1 MSCDIDYR
9 YRRALQPDGLTTYEN
24 ALIAVNEAIAD
35 AKLAGR
41 KPADC
46 PGVRLLTRHLS
57 RIAEGEETHR
67 PDLDAHLREQCMTRV
82 AELRHTPAIIALV
95 RRGIDYRSEEL
106 RHYRREGSRTLRQVA
121 NQLGIDHT
129 QYRLGYYAPNESM
142 AGEHVMEAS
151 GLYVRISPERFGEPG
166 VACGKRPLP
175 CCATSPLLLGGSQ
188 GNSNY
193 HRRHSPASS
202 EGISNGLALHDA
214 LRDGRK

>member
-129 QYRLGYYAPNESM
+129 EYRLGYYAPNESM

-166 VACGKRPLP
+166 VAWRNPHWKPPGAAMRKAPI
-175 CCATSPLLLGGSQ
+175 TV
-188 GNSNY
+188 
-193 HRRHSPASS
+193 
-202 EGISNGLALHDA
+202 
-214 LRDGRK
+214 LRDIPAFARRIARELKLSPPAQPGLI